1 MLLQLENTH
10 DDDLN
15 KLLVFAKQNH
25 LKLTLIDDSD
35 KYQLPGKPLTEEQI
49 TQLIENGRKSG
60 IISMQDA
67 HNIICR
73 NYHAD

>member
-10 DDDLN
+10 HDDLN
-15 KLLVFAKQNH
+15 KLLVFAKKNQ

-35 KYQLPGKPLTEEQI
+35 KYQLPGKPLTEQQI
-49 TQLIENGRKSG
+49 TQLIENARKSG

-73 NYHAD
+73 N